1 MVLFRGQV
9 KQMDIRKFAN
19 LDANPSDGWVK
30 AGTARM
36 NKKGE
41 IGAALKISL
50 YANFDEKGCLLL
62 SVGDGKTVKVT
73 PEVREK
79 VALFKVGGTTL
90 SVSLQHLGNVLM
102 QHEGAYAIINAP
114 PAFDSPI
121 EQEEAEKPSST

>member
-1 MVLFRGQV
+1 
-9 KQMDIRKFAN
+9 MDIRKFAN
-19 LDANPSDGWVK
+19 PGAVSGDGWVK
-30 AGTARM
+30 AGTARV

-50 YANFDEKGCLLL
+50 YANFDEKGSMIL
-62 SVGDGKTVKVT
+62 SVGDGKVVKVV

-79 VALFKVGGTTL
+79 VALFKLGGTTL

-114 PAFDSPI
+114 PAFESQN
-121 EQEEAEKPSST
+121 EKEEEAEASSP